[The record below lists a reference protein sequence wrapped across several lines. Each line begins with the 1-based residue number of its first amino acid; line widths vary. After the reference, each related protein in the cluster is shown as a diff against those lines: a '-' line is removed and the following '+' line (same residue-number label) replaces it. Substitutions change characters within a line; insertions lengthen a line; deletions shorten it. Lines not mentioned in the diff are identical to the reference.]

1 MRFLFF
7 YGLFIEHSQI
17 NDDDYLIRT
26 EDEQQNFSKYD
37 QFSDSQSEQMTI
49 ETENLEESIVP
60 EGSLSPPLDVIN
72 IIQEQQQLCSQ
83 NPTETVS
90 TMNEFVYLFYYIIF
104 ISIS

>member
-1 MRFLFF
+1 LRFLFF
-7 YGLFIEHSQI
+7 YGLFIEDSQI

-83 NPTETVS
+83 NPIETVS
-90 TMNEFVYLFYYIIF
+90 TTNEFVYLVYYIIF
-104 ISIS
+104 IFIS

>member
-7 YGLFIEHSQI
+7 HGLFIEDSQI

-60 EGSLSPPLDVIN
+60 EGSLSPSLDVIN
-72 IIQEQQQLCSQ
+72 IIQEQQQPCSQ

-90 TMNEFVYLFYYIIF
+90 TMNEFVYLVYYIIF

>member
-1 MRFLFF
+1 LFF
-7 YGLFIEHSQI
+7 HGLFIEDSQI

-60 EGSLSPPLDVIN
+60 EGSLSPSLDVIN
-72 IIQEQQQLCSQ
+72 IIQEQQQPCSQ

-90 TMNEFVYLFYYIIF
+90 TMNEFVYLVYYIIF